1 MKIKYFFLTGFLA
14 ILLIFSI
21 PVVQKLL
28 GYYPGLP
35 GWEMAQIAV
44 KKQNVK
50 LCERITALPWAIF
63 VLGPPTAERRISCVH
78 RYATL
83 AKDPSA
89 CELLMPSSY
98 GLSCVGGAIDSPE
111 CGFNQGYEVQWN
123 EGNPVLKSSLK
134 DCQKNIQRSETGE
147 ACCFIA
153 KIGFVKDE
161 NDCSPLKNQ
170 ERFYNEC
177 LDRLSFKNH
186 DPTICEGITDKNLKV
201 ACIVRAKA
209 MKQDPSICTGCTPL
223 LETLEDIK

>member
-1 MKIKYFFLTGFLA
+1 MKKN
-14 ILLIFSI
+14 ILSVII
-21 PVVQKLL
+21 V
-28 GYYPGLP
+28 
-35 GWEMAQIAV
+35 IAV
-44 KKQNVK
+44 VVGSASISWIKEHGWNRPYFEWGISDLAKHLVGNNFSPRGCFDLMWHGMGQQ
-50 LCERITALPWAIF
+50 EGEAQ
-63 VLGPPTAERRISCVH
+63 AECVYQ
-78 RYATL
+78 YASL

-186 DPTICEGITDKNLKV
+186 DPTTCEGITDKNLKV